1 MMTATITTTT
11 ATTKIITIRKKAVPQ
26 YIFVFVAAARTAPTR
41 HIKDQINNALQFT
54 IQVFSLLFFFIK
66 GGSNSST

>member
-1 MMTATITTTT
+1 MTATITTTT
-11 ATTKIITIRKKAVPQ
+11 ATTTKIITIRKKAVPQ

-54 IQVFSLLFFFIK
+54 IQVFSLLFFFY
-66 GGSNSST
+66 